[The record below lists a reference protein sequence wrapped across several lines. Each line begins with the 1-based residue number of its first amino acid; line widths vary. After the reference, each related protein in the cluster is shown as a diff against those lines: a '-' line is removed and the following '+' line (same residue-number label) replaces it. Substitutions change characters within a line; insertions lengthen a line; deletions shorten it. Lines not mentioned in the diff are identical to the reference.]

1 MNKTLVSIIIP
12 TFKDWG
18 RLSFCLNSLSRQSYP
33 QDGFEIILINNYIG
47 DKVPDDYFIPQ
58 NCRIFT
64 EEKPGSYAARNLGIK
79 ESIGDII
86 GFTDSDCI
94 PDKDWVANAV
104 KAFQQNT
111 NYDRIAGRIRL
122 YYRSEKLTKAE
133 LYEKIYAFNQDI
145 YVEQDGSGVTANMF
159 TYRKV
164 FAQVGPFKDDL
175 LSGGD
180 YEWSVRARDAGFKI
194 SYFEDVVVNHP
205 ARFHLNELI
214 KKAKRVGGGQAGF
227 DDLSNFRSFRS
238 FLRLIYDLR
247 PPVKS
252 IPLIINKGKGLQLS
266 QKLIIFYIRYYL
278 SIITACE
285 KFKVSLGKAAQRE

>member
-1 MNKTLVSIIIP
+1 MNKTFVSIIIP

-33 QDGFEIILINNYIG
+33 QNGFEIILINNYVG

-58 NCRIFT
+58 NCRVFT
-64 EEKPGSYAARNLGIK
+64 EEKPGSYAARNLGITK
-79 ESIGDII
+79 SAGNII

-94 PDKDWVANAV
+94 PDIDWVANAV
-104 KAFQQNT
+104 KAFKDNQA
-111 NYDRIAGRIRL
+111 YSRIAGRIRL
-122 YYRSEKLTKAE
+122 YYKSEKLTKAE

-159 TYRKV
+159 TYRHV
-164 FAQVGPFKDDL
+164 FDEVGLFKENL

-180 YEWSVRARDAGFKI
+180 YEWSVRARDAGHKI
-194 SYFEDVVVNHP
+194 KYAEDVVVNHP

-227 DDLSNFRSFRS
+227 DDLPNFRSFRS
-238 FLRLIYDLR
+238 FFRLVYDLR

-266 QKLIIFYIRYYL
+266 QKLLVFYIRYYL

-285 KFKVSLGKAAQRE
+285 KFKVSLGKTSQRE